1 MTDLFSPITAGP
13 FDLPHRVV
21 MAPMTRN
28 RAEEGN
34 APHSLNAKYYKQRSD
49 AALIITEATQV
60 CPEGM
65 GYPGTPGIHSDA
77 QIDGWRAVTD
87 AVHETGGR
95 IILQLWHVGRI
106 SHPDLQP
113 GGTEP
118 VAPSAIQPAGEAMTQ
133 KIYSFDGRTPRKASL
148 ANRKGRR

>member
-1 MTDLFSPITAGP
+1 
-13 FDLPHRVV
+13 

-34 APHSLNAKYYKQRSD
+34 APHSLNATYYKQRSD

-65 GYPGTPGIHSDA
+65 GYPGTPGIHSEV

-118 VAPSAIQPAGEAMTQ
+118 LHRPP
-133 KIYSFDGRTPRKASL
+133 Y
-148 ANRKGRR
+148 NRRARR